1 MKQVGDGTRAL
12 NFFIDTLII
21 FTLAYF
27 ISKAYNWYVIYW
39 GYKYYKFGWFFFGTL
54 FVYYFLFESI
64 FLRTPGKWFS
74 FSKVTDKE
82 GRRPGIVWIVVRS
95 LTRVIFIDLF
105 FMPVLGKPLHDFTS
119 KTTVIQA

>member
-27 ISKAYNWYVIYW
+27 VSKAWNWYVIYW
-39 GYKYYKFGWFFFGTL
+39 GYTYYNFGWYFFGMM
-54 FVYYFLFESI
+54 FIYYFVFESI

-74 FSKVTDKE
+74 FSKVANSE
-82 GRRPGIVWIVVRS
+82 GRRPGIGWIFIRS
-95 LTRVIFIDLF
+95 LTRIIFIDLF
-105 FMPVLGKPLHDFTS
+105 FIPILKKPLHDFMS
-119 KTTVIQA
+119 RTTVIEA